1 MNSGPR
7 PLSIRFTEAQDASY
21 LKNWLSD
28 TDVLKGFPLQ
38 DEKEI
43 DDAIRIWMSY
53 EQKKSSLT
61 ALWDGVPCGCAL
73 LNIQTF
79 RKLAHT
85 CILTIIVDKEKRNH
99 GVGTILLSK
108 LIDLARDSF
117 HIEVLHLEV
126 YTDNP
131 AIRLYERMG
140 FTTFGKQERFT
151 KEGDGYRSKI
161 FMQKI
166 LKTTPFQE

>member
-1 MNSGPR
+1 MSVWPNS
-7 PLSIRFTEAQDASY
+7 LSIRFTEAFDAPY
-21 LKNWLSD
+21 LKEWLSD
-28 TDVLKGFPLQ
+28 RDVLKGFPLQ

-53 EQKKSSLT
+53 EKKKSSLT

-79 RKLAHT
+79 QKLAHT
-85 CILTIIVDKEKRNH
+85 CILTIIVDKAKRNH
-99 GVGTILLSK
+99 GIGSILLSELTK
-108 LIDLARDSF
+108 LAKDSF

-126 YTDNP
+126 YKDNP

-140 FTTFGKQERFT
+140 FKVFGEQQRFT
-151 KEGDGYRSKI
+151 KEEDSYRSKI

-166 LKTTPFQE
+166 LKTTPFHE

>member
-1 MNSGPR
+1 MNKWPSS
-7 PLSIRFTEAQDASY
+7 LAIRFTEEEDAPY

-28 TDVLKGFPLQ
+28 ADVLKGFPLQ

-53 EQKKSSLT
+53 VKKKSSLT

-73 LNIQTF
+73 LNLQSF
-79 RKLAHT
+79 QKLAHT
-85 CILTIIVDKEKRNH
+85 CLLTIIVDKTKRNL
-99 GVGTILLSK
+99 GIGTILLSE
-108 LIDLARDSF
+108 LTALAKDSF

-126 YTDNP
+126 YKDNP
-131 AIRLYERMG
+131 AIRLYEREG
-140 FTTFGKQERFT
+140 FKVFGEQQRFT
-151 KEGDGYRSKI
+151 KEGDGYRAKI

-166 LKTTPFQE
+166 LKTTPFH

>member
-1 MNSGPR
+1 MSSWP
-7 PLSIRFTEAQDASY
+7 PSLTIRFTEEEDGPY
-21 LKNWLSD
+21 LKRWLSD
-28 TDVLKGFPLQ
+28 AEVLKGFPLQ

-43 DDAIRIWMSY
+43 DDAVRIWMSY
-53 EQKKSSLT
+53 VKKKSSLT

-73 LNIQTF
+73 LNIQSLQT
-79 RKLAHT
+79 LAHT
-85 CILTIIVDKEKRNH
+85 CLLTIIVDKEKRNL
-99 GVGTILLSK
+99 GIGSLLLSK
-108 LIDLARDSF
+108 LTELAKENF

-126 YTDNP
+126 YKDNP

-140 FTTFGKQERFT
+140 FKTYGEQQRFT

-166 LKTTPFQE
+166 LKTTPFH